1 MTTIGMLIFDDAEE
15 LDFVGPW
22 EVFTMAAKIR
32 DDIRVVT
39 IAERG
44 EAVRCAKG
52 MRVLPDH
59 AHSLR
64 AAHRLRSLCDRHHA
78 HVVAQRRRHRE
89 HLPGARKVEL
99 LRAVE

>member
-39 IAERG
+39 IAERTKSPRLVCAARNG
-44 EAVRCAKG
+44 GSGRCATSS
-52 MRVLPDH
+52 
-59 AHSLR
+59 SLLDNRR
-64 AAHRLRSLCDRHHA
+64 ANSRSRGKA
-78 HVVAQRRRHRE
+78 
-89 HLPGARKVEL
+89 
-99 LRAVE
+99 